1 MCAPKIACIHEQIT
15 RTSTLVG
22 RLSKDLYV
30 IEFNLITS
38 CALNWQ
44 DYCSTVVGIAGFV
57 SVLDSWYNESGL

>member
-1 MCAPKIACIHEQIT
+1 MFAPKIACIHEQIT

-22 RLSKDLYV
+22 RLLRGLYV

-44 DYCSTVVGIAGFV
+44 EYCSTVVGIAVFV
-57 SVLDSWYNESGL
+57 SVLDSWHNESGL